1 MRGERVRAESGGL
14 RKMGVIVLNEELG
27 IVFDTDSMKVGEA
40 KPGFYKINL
49 SPIEEQINV
58 LETAVEDLFNCL
70 DPTTSFAMAQPN
82 REGALNRAG
91 FITMFWV
98 GLIFG
103 LLFIAIMLFGMGGGV

>member
-1 MRGERVRAESGGL
+1 VRGEGVRAESGGL

-70 DPTTSFAMAQPN
+70 DPTTSFTMAQPN
-82 REGALNRAG
+82 REGALSKAG
-91 FITMFWV
+91 FLTMFWV

-103 LLFIAIMLFGMGGGV
+103 LLFIAIMLFGMGGGA